1 MRLDT
6 ALVQIWL
13 SQRIEMSL
21 KNRTESVVDWA
32 GNAVGPL
39 LCPRGRRRT
48 EHSKRKN
55 DQHNKTSPHNNY
67 SLRNVTP
74 MSTSTEFS
82 LEASKPVGALTVD
95 VLQLGY
101 RTS

>member
-48 EHSKRKN
+48 EHSKRKH

-74 MSTSTEFS
+74 MSTSTEFR
-82 LEASKPVGALTVD
+82 LEASTPLGELKFD
-95 VLQLGY
+95 VLQ
-101 RTS
+101 RV